1 MDADSALTTIAT
13 LLLVGALA
21 AAVYVWL
28 TYSRWTEL
36 RFRHRDDRMRSHEVV
51 GALRDPGDPDDHVS
65 RGARRTFFRALGLF
79 LVLLVAA
86 VALLELREL
95 V

>member
-1 MDADSALTTIAT
+1 MDAYSALTTIAT

-36 RFRHRDDRMRSHEVV
+36 RFRDRDDRMRSHEVV
-51 GALRDPGDPDDHVS
+51 GALRDPGDHVS
-65 RGARRTFFRALGLF
+65 RGARRTFLRALGLF
-79 LVLLVAA
+79 LALLVAA

>member
-1 MDADSALTTIAT
+1 MDAYSALTTIAT

-36 RFRHRDDRMRSHEVV
+36 RFRDRDGRLRSHEVV
-51 GALRDPGDPDDHVS
+51 EALRDPGDPVS
-65 RGARRTFFRALGLF
+65 RHGRRTFLRALGLF
-79 LVLLVAA
+79 LALLVAA

>member
-1 MDADSALTTIAT
+1 MDAYSALTTIAT

-36 RFRHRDDRMRSHEVV
+36 RFRNGDYRLRSRDVV
-51 GALRDPGDPDDHVS
+51 GALRDPADRGSS
-65 RGARRTFFRALGLF
+65 RARRTFLRALGLF
-79 LVLLVAA
+79 LALLVAA
-86 VALLELREL
+86 VVLLELREF